1 MKSKTLIITG
11 LIMMIASFFLG
22 SLHLTT
28 SKINLDVSN
37 SLTLFLLFTFI
48 AIAAFLQFS
57 YHTNHKDT
65 VEKANKKIPNM
76 F

>member
-11 LIMMIASFFLG
+11 LIMMISSFFLG
-22 SLHLTT
+22 SLHLTA
-28 SKINLDVSN
+28 SKINLDISN

-48 AIAAFLQFS
+48 VIVAFLQFN
-57 YHTNHKDT
+57 YHTKHKDI

>member
-11 LIMMIASFFLG
+11 LIMIISSFFLG
-22 SLHLTT
+22 SLHLTA
-28 SKINLDVSN
+28 SKINLDISN

-48 AIAAFLQFS
+48 VIAAFLQFS
-57 YHTNHKDT
+57 YHTKHKDT